1 MCIILIECLMPRD
14 CKEWYEL
21 GVRKDGIYPVNPGND
36 DGFQV
41 STVSNPVNVR
51 TELTY
56 KINIMPWFVYRSIVI

>member
-14 CKEWYEL
+14 CKEWHEL

-41 STVSNPVNVR
+41 STLSSPVLQNQ
-51 TELTY
+51 Y
-56 KINIMPWFVYRSIVI
+56 YQMPWFVCRSIAI